1 MTFVRNILKVEW
13 DSFMSRLG
21 LVTLGCVLLI
31 APARAEFVIGSGD
44 TLEITVFRV
53 PELSR
58 RAVVDPDGNIA
69 FPHLGAVKA
78 AGLGLAEFRTSL
90 SQLLASKDMVRQPEV
105 SVELVGMRPITV
117 NGDVSKPGE
126 YPFRA
131 TLTVRQAIA
140 MAGGFDLLR
149 FRSTNPPLEMPD
161 LHAENQSISLDL
173 ARQLVRNALMRSEL
187 DGRSDPELPDA
198 AQVSVE
204 PEMMARIVDQERR
217 ELAARAQNR
226 NAEKQM
232 IARVILH
239 ADEQI
244 AALNDQ
250 RREDENNVQQLN
262 ADVAQARS
270 LLERGLSNIVRV
282 QDAQRTI
289 SLSRSRLSEGIANI
303 ALAWRGREELTRQIT
318 RIDDDYRVT
327 LIKALSDGEL
337 ETRKLRARQEASNE
351 KLLYVGALRSY
362 LRQRAGR
369 DAELVVWRWDGTR
382 QARVAADE
390 GTVLQP
396 GDAIEVALRVERD
409 AAGMVSGS
417 LR

>member
-1 MTFVRNILKVEW
+1 MRSEDDYFR
-13 DSFMSRLG
+13 RLA
-21 LVTLGCVLLI
+21 I
-31 APARAEFVIGSGD
+31 AVFAGVSAIMLAIVPARAEFVIGSGD

-53 PELSR
+53 PELNR

-69 FPHLGAVKA
+69 FPHLGAIKA
-78 AGLGLAEFRTSL
+78 AGLGLAEFRAALTE
-90 SQLLASKDMVRQPEV
+90 QLATKDMVRQPEV

-126 YPFRA
+126 YAFRA

-140 MAGGFDLLR
+140 TAGGYDLMR

-161 LHAENQSISLDL
+161 LSAENQSVGLDL
-173 ARQLVRNALMRSEL
+173 ARQLVRNALFQAEL
-187 DGRSDPELPDA
+187 DHRAEPALPDA
-198 AQVSVE
+198 AQVAVQ
-204 PEMMARIVDQERR
+204 PAAMAQIVDQEKQ
-217 ELAARAQNR
+217 ELV
-226 NAEKQM
+226 
-232 IARVILH
+232 ARVEKRDADKQAVVRLLVH
-239 ADEQI
+239 SDEQI

-262 ADVAQARS
+262 ADVTQARS
-270 LLERGLSNIVRV
+270 LLERGLSNMVRV

-303 ALAWRGREELTRQIT
+303 ALAWRSREDLMRQIT
-318 RIDDDYRVT
+318 RIDEDYRLT
-327 LIKALSDGEL
+327 LMQAVSDGTL
-337 ETRKLRARQEASNE
+337 QARKLQARHDASEE
-351 KLLYVGALRSY
+351 KLIYIGALRSY
-362 LRQRAGR
+362 LRQRGGR
-369 DAELVVWRWDGTR
+369 DADLVVWRWDGT
-382 QARVAADE
+382 QQVRVAADE